1 MLDVGF
7 FELLLIAMIALLVI
21 GPKRLPKVART
32 AGAYLGKAQRLFATV
47 KSQVDQELA
56 VSELKETLEA
66 QARAIENS
74 TTDIIQETRDETEFL
89 TTTVPGAQGAF
100 KNSLTETTAT
110 DPQTNPDTAGRDTNH
125 TQDPPPSPPP
135 RTTSG
140 AARRSTTRSSATSRP
155 SCVSSCATA
164 SKYRP
169 SRFSFCR
176 WRSSSVSTSPSA

>member
-74 TTDIIQETRDETEFL
+74 TTDITL
-89 TTTVPGAQGAF
+89 
-100 KNSLTETTAT
+100 
-110 DPQTNPDTAGRDTNH
+110 
-125 TQDPPPSPPP
+125 
-135 RTTSG
+135 
-140 AARRSTTRSSATSRP
+140 
-155 SCVSSCATA
+155 
-164 SKYRP
+164 
-169 SRFSFCR
+169 
-176 WRSSSVSTSPSA
+176 

>member
-89 TTTVPGAQGAF
+89 NTTAPGAQGAF
-100 KNSLTETTAT
+100 KNSLTESMAAEHR
-110 DPQTNPDTAGRDTNH
+110 TNPDTAGQDIHH
-125 TQDPPPSPPP
+125 TQEAPPSAPP
-135 RTTSG
+135 RAPHDPAASG
-140 AARRSTTRSSATSRP
+140 
-155 SCVSSCATA
+155 
-164 SKYRP
+164 
-169 SRFSFCR
+169 
-176 WRSSSVSTSPSA
+176 

>member
-125 TQDPPPSPPP
+125 TQAPPPSPPP
-135 RTTSG
+135 RTPPDPASG
-140 AARRSTTRSSATSRP
+140 
-155 SCVSSCATA
+155 
-164 SKYRP
+164 
-169 SRFSFCR
+169 
-176 WRSSSVSTSPSA
+176 